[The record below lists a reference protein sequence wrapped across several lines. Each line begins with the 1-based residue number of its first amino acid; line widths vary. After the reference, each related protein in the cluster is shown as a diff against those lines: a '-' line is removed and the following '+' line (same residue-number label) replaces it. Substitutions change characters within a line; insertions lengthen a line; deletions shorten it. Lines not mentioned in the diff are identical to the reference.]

1 MKYRYNELTKRLL
14 KEGYT
19 AEHYP
24 DYVTHYRAGKRIWII
39 FMADFPISH
48 GGSTNRLF
56 ERPAACRYRAGMS

>member
-14 KEGYT
+14 KEGIQRNII
-19 AEHYP
+19 P
-24 DYVTHYRAGKRIWII
+24 IMSPYRAGKRIWII